1 MSVMS
6 RKWEHNLGHDGL
18 TAEHNNL
25 VEAANTLAA
34 ALRQVE
40 KSSSLT
46 ARQRDEVR
54 GVLAKYYGPVV
65 DDPLLNKDGNQSM
78 G

>member
-18 TAEHNNL
+18 TAEHNSL
-25 VEAANTLAA
+25 VEAANALAA

-40 KSSSLT
+40 KSSSLS

-54 GVLAKYYGPVV
+54 GVLANYYGPVV
-65 DDPLLNKDGNQSM
+65 DDPLLNEHGNLSM